1 MIPMMRRNKG
11 FTLVEIAIVVVII
24 GLLIGG
30 VIKGGSLIQSAKV
43 SSAITLAQDISVAVN
58 AFKQQYHMLPGD
70 MLINATAPEISNV
83 RTECWTGGKKGN
95 NNGLIDANESQCV
108 PEVLFLAGLGKVDQ
122 DGGVPVFKS
131 SYGPVTVKASTLSIG
146 VTTSVAAGNPFP
158 ATHVAEFANLPC
170 AVVQEMDR
178 KMDNDILTSGKAV
191 ADLTGVADAV
201 NPNTCAA
208 DSVVPSYAVAL

>member
-1 MIPMMRRNKG
+1 MMHRNKG
-11 FTLVEIAIVVVII
+11 FTLVEISIVIVII
-24 GLLIGG
+24 GLLIVG
-30 VIKGGSLIQSAKV
+30 VIKGESLIQSAKV
-43 SSAITLAQDISVAVN
+43 GSAITLAQDISVAVN

-70 MLINATAPEISNV
+70 MLIDATSPEISNV

-95 NNGLIDANESQCV
+95 NNGLVDANESLCV
-108 PEVLFLAGLGKVDQ
+108 PEVLFSAGLGKVDQ

-131 SYGPVTVKASTLSIG
+131 SYGQVMVKASTLSVG
-146 VTTSVAAGNPFP
+146 VAASIAAGNSFP

-191 ADLTGVADAV
+191 ADLTGVADTG
-201 NPNTCAA
+201 NPNTCATG
-208 DSVVPSYAVAL
+208 SVVPSYAVAL